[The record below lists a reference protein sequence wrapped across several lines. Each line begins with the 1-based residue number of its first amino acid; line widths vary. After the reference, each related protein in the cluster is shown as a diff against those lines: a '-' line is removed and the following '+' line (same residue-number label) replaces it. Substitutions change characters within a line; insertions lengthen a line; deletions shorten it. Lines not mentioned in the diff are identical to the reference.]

1 MFDRITKRAAEAAVS
16 FGCSSCLRDAK
27 PHRPEP
33 VLKAKRV
40 EFPSSIHGGWHEAIG
55 IALFG
60 DIPDARE
67 SEVIADERELIL
79 HRHIE
84 NSLACLGGH
93 PGIRVKVKYP
103 IGMAE
108 GNRGVCDGVTRKE
121 EILARRRQEIRRMS
135 RRVAGR
141 RYDANAFDG
150 VFAVFEE
157 NQAVF
162 VGQQVLAR
170 GIDEKFSS
178 RRSMRFWPHQSRNHA
193 RPWT

>member
-1 MFDRITKRAAEAAVS
+1 MFDRITKRAAEAAVF

-79 HRHIE
+79 HRQSE
-84 NSLACLGGH
+84 NLLACLEAVTGYRDFLK
-93 PGIRVKVKYP
+93 PNTRS
-103 IGMAE
+103 GMLKD
-108 GNRGVCDGVTRKE
+108 NRGISGWS
-121 EILARRRQEIRRMS
+121 LRRQASE
-135 RRVAGR
+135 VLDLATTGDK
-141 RYDANAFDG
+141 RYAPGCD
-150 VFAVFEE
+150 
-157 NQAVF
+157 
-162 VGQQVLAR
+162 R
-170 GIDEKFSS
+170 GSK
-178 RRSMRFWPHQSRNHA
+178 RRSRL
-193 RPWT
+193 